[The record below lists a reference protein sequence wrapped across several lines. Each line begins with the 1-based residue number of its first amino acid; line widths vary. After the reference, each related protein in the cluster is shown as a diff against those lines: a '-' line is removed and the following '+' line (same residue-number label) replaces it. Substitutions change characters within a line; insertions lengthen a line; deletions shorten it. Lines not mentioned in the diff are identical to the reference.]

1 MNKIIISSDS
11 TCDLTPEIIKEYDIK
26 ICPISII
33 LGDKEYH
40 DTVDVTADQIIDF
53 VKTTGTLPKTSAIG
67 QAVYEEYFTKLKT
80 DGDKILHFC
89 ISSKA
94 SSCINQARAAAE
106 AVGGVTVIDSY
117 ALSSGQGIQIICAAE
132 MLSKGKSL
140 EETVKFI
147 EENKNKVQVSFVVD
161 TLEFLHKGG
170 RCSSVALVAS
180 KVLKIHPSIAIC
192 DGALSVKK
200 KYLGSSMQRA
210 LTQYVHDTAAEYRNY
225 DDTRVFITH
234 SPSDPEL
241 VELVKERVKAEFEFK
256 EIIESE
262 AGSTI
267 TSHCGYNTI
276 GIIFYTK

>member
-11 TCDLTPEIIKEYDIK
+11 TCDLTPEIIKKYDIK

-33 LGDKEYH
+33 LGDEEYH

-67 QAVYEEYFTKLKT
+67 QAVYEEYFKKLKT

-267 TSHCGYNTI
+267 TSHCGHNTI